1 MFSISLTHFCSYVQV
16 YFICL
21 ERKFDREAQAKAAFT
36 PHSAALSAFYLKS
49 APDLIRLKRITD
61 LIVAVESCSI
71 IRVLFICSR
80 SDTNVQED
88 PSRTRT
94 WITQALFFAPAS
106 TMHRVRCQHLTL
118 SFIAPGP
125 EVRRDPNHNDRSGAI
140 RDS

>member
-1 MFSISLTHFCSYVQV
+1 MFSISLTYFCSYVQV

-21 ERKFDREAQAKAAFT
+21 GGLSDSEKPENGALT
-36 PHSAALSAFYLKS
+36 PHSAAISAVYLKS
-49 APDLIRLKRITD
+49 AADLIRLKRITD
-61 LIVAVESCSI
+61 LIVAVERCAI
-71 IRVLFICSR
+71 IRVLFICSN

-88 PSRTRT
+88 PLRTRT

-106 TMHRVRCQHLTL
+106 TMHRVRCQHLIL

-125 EVRRDPNHNDRSGAI
+125 EVRRDPNHNDRSGAN